1 MIFLATILS
10 SKIVL
15 WIGFNILILILLA
28 IDLGIFHRKDHV
40 ITVREGLI
48 WSGIW
53 IVAALAFNLVVYLW
67 KGHDAGLQFLT
78 GYLIERAL
86 SIDNIFVFLLVFT
99 YFQVPGRYQ
108 YRVLFWGILGALI
121 LRGLFIALGTILIA
135 KFHWIL
141 YVFGAFLIITAIKL
155 SIGKE
160 KEIKPEKNPLLR
172 VVRRFLPITENYE
185 KGHFLVRRKRRIY
198 GTPLLIVLLVVEST
212 DLVFALDSIPAIF
225 AITLDP
231 FIVYT
236 SNVFAILGLR
246 ALYFAIA
253 GLMQLFYYLKYALSA
268 ILAFVGFKMLFAN
281 VINISSAL
289 ALIIIATIFMLA
301 IVLSLIFRRG
311 EPSNSTLD
319 RPAASIDKANKKD

>member
-1 MIFLATILS
+1 MPELHTLLASKIFLW
-10 SKIVL
+10 V
-15 WIGFNILILILLA
+15 GFNILILILLA
-28 IDLGIFHRKDHV
+28 IDLGIFHRKNHV
-40 ITVREGLI
+40 ITVKEGLI

-53 IVAALAFNLVVYLW
+53 IVVALGFNLVVYLW
-67 KGHDAGLQFLT
+67 KGHDTGLQFLT

-86 SIDNIFVFLLVFT
+86 SIDNIFVFLVIFS

-121 LRGLFIALGTILIA
+121 MRGLFIALGTILIT

-155 SIGKE
+155 AFGKE
-160 KEIKPEKNPLLR
+160 KEIQPEKNPLLR
-172 VVRRFLPITENYE
+172 LVRRFLPITENYE
-185 KGHFLVRRKRRIY
+185 KGHFLVRRKGKAY

-212 DLVFALDSIPAIF
+212 DLIFALDSIPAIF

-246 ALYFAIA
+246 ALYFALA
-253 GLMQLFYYLKYALSA
+253 GLMPLFYYLKHALAA
-268 ILAFVGFKMLFAN
+268 ILAFVGLKMILAGIVKIPDLLAFG
-281 VINISSAL
+281 VIAGL
-289 ALIIIATIFMLA
+289 LLLA
-301 IVLSLIFRRG
+301 IVLSLIFPKKG
-311 EPSNSTLD
+311 NSD
-319 RPAASIDKANKKD
+319 IIHE